1 MGRREFIAG
10 LGSAAAWPLAARAQ
24 QPAMPVIAAV
34 YPGSADTSA
43 PYAAAF
49 RKGLGETGYEPHD
62 RQGARPHHPGNA
74 AGHRGRGDP
83 MIGRREFI
91 AGLGSAA
98 ALPVVVRA
106 QPRERMRRI
115 GVLMN
120 LAAND
125 PESQLRMIAFVQSLQ
140 NSGWTNGQ
148 NVQIDI
154 RWAAADPER
163 FHRYAAELVALA
175 PDVVLAST
183 SPSVTALQQASRTV
197 PIVFVQVTDPV
208 GQGFVASLARPDGNV
223 TGFSVYEYEI
233 APKWLE
239 LLKEIVPGVRRVAVL
254 RHAAVVA
261 GNGLL
266 RAIQDV
272 APSFGL
278 EVVSLGV
285 HNANEIERGITVF
298 GERPNGGLIVLA
310 SPLSA
315 VHRDLIIALTAKHDL
330 AAIYG

>member
-1 MGRREFIAG
+1 MRRREFIAG
-10 LGSAAAWPLAARAQ
+10 LGSAAVRP
-24 QPAMPVIAAV
+24 IA
-34 YPGSADTSA
+34 
-43 PYAAAF
+43 
-49 RKGLGETGYEPHD
+49 
-62 RQGARPHHPGNA
+62 
-74 AGHRGRGDP
+74 
-83 MIGRREFI
+83 
-91 AGLGSAA
+91 
-98 ALPVVVRA
+98 VRA
-106 QPRERMRRI
+106 QSRERMRRI

-120 LAAND
+120 LAASD
-125 PESQLRMIAFVQSLQ
+125 PETQLRMTAFVQSLQ
-140 NSGWTNGQ
+140 FSGWTNGQ
-148 NVQIDI
+148 NVQIDT

-163 FHRYAAELVALA
+163 FHSYAAELVALG
-175 PDVVLAST
+175 PDAVLAST

-208 GQGFVASLARPDGNV
+208 GQGFVASLARPGGNV

-233 APKWLE
+233 APKWLV

-254 RHAAVVA
+254 RDAAVAA

-285 HNANEIERGITVF
+285 RNADEIERSITFF

-315 VHRDLIIALTAKHDL
+315 VHRELIIALAAKHDL
-330 AAIYG
+330 AAIYGLRLFAAAGGLVSYGPDELDQYRRAAGYVDRILKGEKPADLPVQAPTKYTLVINFKTAKVLGLTIPETLLATADEVIE